1 MSITSDTRFDSM
13 KKIDKTRMYGMI
25 IAALKTASDEGL
37 TARECSTVL
46 YNQGKIYDSSRQATA
61 PRLTELEDK
70 GVVQIIG
77 KRLDNITNR
86 NVAVYALV
94 S

>member
-46 YNQGKIYDSSRQATA
+46 YNQGKIYDSGRQATA

>member
-1 MSITSDTRFDSM
+1 MSIATDTRFDSM
-13 KKIDKTRMYGMI
+13 RRIDKTRMYGLI
-25 IAALKTASDEGL
+25 IAVLKSASEEGL
-37 TARECSTVL
+37 TARECSTIL

-70 GVVQIIG
+70 GVVKVVG
-77 KRLDNITNR
+77 KKFDNVTNR
-86 NVAVYALV
+86 NVAVYALA

>member
-13 KKIDKTRMYGMI
+13 KRIDKTRMYSMI
-25 IAALKTASDEGL
+25 IAVLKTASDEGL
-37 TARECSTVL
+37 TARECSAVL
-46 YNQGKIYDSSRQATA
+46 YNQGKIYDNNRQATA

-77 KRLDNITNR
+77 KRLDSVTNR

-94 S
+94 L

>member
-13 KKIDKTRMYGMI
+13 KKIYKTRMYGMI
-25 IAALKTASDEGL
+25 IAALKSASNKGL

-46 YNQGKIYDSSRQATA
+46 YNQGKIYDSGRQATA

-86 NVAVYALV
+86 NVAVYTLV